1 MNEVVFSAL
10 SAPILRFNIRVLK
23 KLSKSEFGKMKEE
36 EEESSALRDQIM
48 HVEIIM
54 YCRKKGG
61 GRGTKRIFHFH
72 LDTWSTVPRC
82 AEHTELR
89 SE

>member
-1 MNEVVFSAL
+1 M
-10 SAPILRFNIRVLK
+10 
-23 KLSKSEFGKMKEE
+23 SKSEFGKMQADE

-54 YCRKKGG
+54 YCKKKKVG

-72 LDTWSTVPRC
+72 LDTRVRVQC